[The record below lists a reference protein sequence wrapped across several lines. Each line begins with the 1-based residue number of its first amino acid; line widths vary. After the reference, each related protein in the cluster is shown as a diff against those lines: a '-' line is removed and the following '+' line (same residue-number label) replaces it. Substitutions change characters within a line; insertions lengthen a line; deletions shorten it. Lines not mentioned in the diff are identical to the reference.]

1 VSHDDP
7 ELDLARLLE
16 LRTLLDRE
24 LAEIVVTLVSELSRA
39 FEQMEQAMAVE
50 DLGEAANAA
59 HAARN
64 SALMIDAQPMLAGLA
79 ELECSA
85 RGDDLARARRAHA
98 HLLELWP
105 RLRERLSLA
114 AAAH

>member
-1 VSHDDP
+1 VSDDEL

-24 LAEIVVTLVSELSRA
+24 LAEIVATLVSELSRA
-39 FEQMEQAMAVE
+39 FDQMEQAMAKG
-50 DLGEAANAA
+50 DLGAAAHAA

-64 SALMIDAQPMLAGLA
+64 SALMIDAQPMLARLA
-79 ELECSA
+79 ELEASA
-85 RGDDLARARRAHA
+85 RRDDLPRSRQAHA
-98 HLLELWP
+98 RLLELWP

-114 AAAH
+114 AAAE